1 MFALFYQSQ
10 ALVWGDPVLPFA
22 IGIFFALLL
31 MADWSQVSRRQKAIL
46 RTVLALAGTASALA
60 IIWWPCWLYP
70 FCDGGGGG
78 W

>member
-1 MFALFYQSQ
+1 
-10 ALVWGDPVLPFA
+10 
-22 IGIFFALLL
+22 